1 MLSESLAMKIVAA
14 TVAGVLAMGLALVLP
29 DALQKILLTCLVGI
43 PLGTYIVGFWS
54 KLVLRGVTLAR
65 KALAASAR
73 PQPVEG

>member
-1 MLSESLAMKIVAA
+1 MIAMKIVTGA
-14 TVAGVLAMGLALVLP
+14 VAGLAAMGLALVLP
-29 DALQKILLTCLVGI
+29 DALQQVLLTCLVGI